1 MTRPDTPPVPKSAA
15 RAAPASLYVGEVM
28 HRRSRPKAYEFVY
41 RIFNLVL
48 DIDRLAEPP
57 ARCRLFSHNRFNLFS
72 FHDRDHGPRDGS
84 ALRPWIDEQLAA
96 AGLSHA
102 GADIRLLCMPR
113 VLGYGFD
120 PLSIWYCHDA
130 GGDLRAVLYQVKNT
144 FGDQHG
150 YLLPVGANV
159 GANAGANVGGG
170 NDYSSAPSDH
180 EFDKIF
186 HVSPLIAMDARYRIR
201 TSSPD
206 ETLAVLIRE
215 SDDEGEFLV
224 ATLTGDRREMTDGA
238 LIRQFL
244 RVPFMSLKVIVAI
257 HWQAIR
263 LILRGAKYNNRPEPP
278 AEGVSMPSQPTRKD
292 AA

>member
-1 MTRPDTPPVPKSAA
+1 MTMPDTRPSHPGAA
-15 RAAPASLYVGEVM
+15 RAAPGSLYVGEVM

-41 RIFNLVL
+41 RVFNIVL
-48 DIDRLAEPP
+48 DIDRLADPP

-84 ALRPWIDEQLAA
+84 PLRPWIDKQLGA
-96 AGLSHA
+96 AGLGHA
-102 GADIRLLCMPR
+102 GADVRLLCMPR

-120 PLSIWYCHDA
+120 PLSIWYCHDSN
-130 GGDLRAVLYQVKNT
+130 GDLRAVLYQVKNT

-150 YLLPVGANV
+150 YLLP
-159 GANAGANVGGG
+159 AGDEPSG
-170 NDYSSAPSDH
+170 PSDH

-201 TSSPD
+201 TTSPD

-224 ATLTGDRREMTDGA
+224 ATLTGERREMTDAA

-263 LILRGAKYNNRPEPP
+263 LMLRGVKYTNRPEPP
-278 AEGVSMPSQPTRKD
+278 DQDVSTPPHPARKN

>member
-1 MTRPDTPPVPKSAA
+1 MTKQDATDIQIGTSRTHEASAA
-15 RAAPASLYVGEVM
+15 SASLYVGEVM

-41 RIFNLVL
+41 RIFNIVL
-48 DIDRLAEPP
+48 DIDRLRETA

-84 ALRPWIDEQLAA
+84 ALRPWIEEQLVAA
-96 AGLSHA
+96 DLRDA

-130 GGDLRAVLYQVKNT
+130 GGNLRAVLYQVKNT

-150 YLLPVGANV
+150 YLLPVGGSNEISPENRT
-159 GANAGANVGGG
+159 G
-170 NDYSSAPSDH
+170 PSDH
-180 EFDKIF
+180 EFDKVF

-201 TSSPD
+201 TVSPD

-215 SDDEGEFLV
+215 FDDEGEFLV
-224 ATLTGDRREMTDGA
+224 ATLTGERRAMTDTA

-244 RVPFMSLKVIVAI
+244 RVPFMSLKVIVSI

-263 LILRGAKYNNRPEPP
+263 LILRGVKYNNRPEPP
-278 AEGVSMPSQPTRKD
+278 AESVSMPAHPPRKD
-292 AA
+292 VA

>member
-1 MTRPDTPPVPKSAA
+1 MTRSDPILEADSAA
-15 RAAPASLYVGEVM
+15 RTAPGSLYVGEVM
-28 HRRSRPKAYEFVY
+28 HRRSRPRAYEFVY
-41 RIFNLVL
+41 RVFNVVL
-48 DIDRLAEPP
+48 DIDRLPETA

-84 ALRPWIDEQLAA
+84 ALRPWIEKQLAA
-96 AGLSHA
+96 AGLGHA
-102 GADIRLLCMPR
+102 AVDVRLLCMPR

-120 PLSIWYCHDA
+120 PLSIWYCHDSA
-130 GGDLRAVLYQVKNT
+130 GDLRAILYQVKNT

-150 YLLPVGANV
+150 YLLPVGANSE
-159 GANAGANVGGG
+159 NR
-170 NDYSSAPSDH
+170 SAPSDH

-186 HVSPLIAMDARYRIR
+186 HVSPMIAMDARYRIR
-201 TSSPD
+201 TASPD

-215 SDDEGEFLV
+215 SDDAGEFLV
-224 ATLTGDRREMTDGA
+224 ATLTGARREMTDAA

-263 LILRGAKYNNRPEPP
+263 LMLRGVKYTNRPEPP
-278 AEGVSMPSQPTRKD
+278 AEDVSMPPHPPRKD

>member
-1 MTRPDTPPVPKSAA
+1 MTTPDTSSSETGAA
-15 RAAPASLYVGEVM
+15 RVAAGSLYVGEVM

-41 RIFNLVL
+41 RVFNIVL
-48 DIDRLAEPP
+48 DIDRLADPP

-72 FHDRDHGPRDGS
+72 FYDRDHGPRDGS
-84 ALRPWIDEQLAA
+84 ALRPWIDKQLAA
-96 AGLSHA
+96 AGLGHA
-102 GADIRLLCMPR
+102 GVDIRLLCMPR

-130 GGDLRAVLYQVKNT
+130 DGDLRAILYQVKNT

-150 YLLPVGANV
+150 YLLPVGE
-159 GANAGANVGGG
+159 NAGG
-170 NDYSSAPSDH
+170 NAAGNSAKPVAPSEH

-201 TSSPD
+201 TTSPD
-206 ETLAVLIRE
+206 EKLAVLIRE

-224 ATLTGDRREMTDGA
+224 ATLTGDRRAMTDSA

-244 RVPFMSLKVIVAI
+244 RVPFMTLKIIVAI

-263 LILRGAKYNNRPEPP
+263 LMLRGVKYTNRPEPP
-278 AEGVSMPSQPTRKD
+278 AEGVSMPPHPARKD
-292 AA
+292 AV

>member
-1 MTRPDTPPVPKSAA
+1 MTRPDTSPSSTRAA
-15 RAAPASLYVGEVM
+15 RAASGSLYVGEVM

-41 RIFNLVL
+41 RVFNIVL
-48 DIDRLAEPP
+48 DIDRLDEPP

-84 ALRPWIDEQLAA
+84 ALRPWIDKQLAA

-120 PLSIWYCHDA
+120 PLSIWYCH
-130 GGDLRAVLYQVKNT
+130 
-144 FGDQHG
+144 
-150 YLLPVGANV
+150 
-159 GANAGANVGGG
+159 
-170 NDYSSAPSDH
+170 
-180 EFDKIF
+180 
-186 HVSPLIAMDARYRIR
+186 VSPLIAMDARYRIR
-201 TSSPD
+201 TVSPD

-224 ATLTGDRREMTDGA
+224 ATLTGDRRAMTDGA

-244 RVPFMSLKVIVAI
+244 RVPFMTLKIIVAI

-263 LILRGAKYNNRPEPP
+263 LMLRGVKYNNRPEPP
-278 AEGVSMPSQPTRKD
+278 AEGVSTPPHPGRRDAVRKD
-292 AA
+292 AARKDAA

>member
-1 MTRPDTPPVPKSAA
+1 MTTSDTSPPQTDAAGSAA
-15 RAAPASLYVGEVM
+15 ASLYVGEVM

-41 RIFNLVL
+41 RVFNIVL
-48 DIDRLAEPP
+48 DIDRLAEPA

-84 ALRPWIDEQLAA
+84 PLRPWIDEQLAA
-96 AGLSHA
+96 AGLGHA
-102 GADIRLLCMPR
+102 AADVRLLCMPR

-130 GGDLRAVLYQVKNT
+130 GGDLRAILYQVKNT

-150 YLLPVGANV
+150 YLLPVGDS
-159 GANAGANVGGG
+159 VGG
-170 NDYSSAPSDH
+170 DTADQAAPSDH

-201 TSSPD
+201 TASPD
-206 ETLAVLIRE
+206 DTLAVLIRE

-224 ATLTGDRREMTDGA
+224 ATLTGERRAMTDGA
-238 LIRQFL
+238 LVRQFL

-263 LILRGAKYNNRPEPP
+263 LMLRGVKYTNRPEPP
-278 AEGVSMPSQPTRKD
+278 ADGVSTPPHPARPARKD

>member
-1 MTRPDTPPVPKSAA
+1 
-15 RAAPASLYVGEVM
+15 M

-41 RIFNLVL
+41 RVFNIVL
-48 DIDRLAEPP
+48 DIDRLADPP
-57 ARCRLFSHNRFNLFS
+57 ARCRLFSHNKFNLFS

-84 ALRPWIDEQLAA
+84 PLRPWIDKQLAA

-102 GADIRLLCMPR
+102 GADVRLLCMPR

-130 GGDLRAVLYQVKNT
+130 NGDLRAVLYQVKNT

-150 YLLPVGANV
+150 YLLP
-159 GANAGANVGGG
+159 AGDEPSG
-170 NDYSSAPSDH
+170 PSDH

-201 TSSPD
+201 TASPD
-206 ETLAVLIRE
+206 DNLAVLIRE
-215 SDDEGEFLV
+215 SDDQGEFLV
-224 ATLTGDRREMTDGA
+224 ATLTGERREMTDAA

-263 LILRGAKYNNRPEPP
+263 LMLRGVKYTNRPEPP
-278 AEGVSMPSQPTRKD
+278 EEDVSTPPHPARKD